1 MSRRRKS
8 REKRKK
14 GPSRQTGKGNKT
26 GTGEIVRRNETDRLL
41 DNAHSLSSIEKKRKE
56 IHKKMIERSGF
67 IDDGNFNSIAPADVK
82 LMFQLYDEIF
92 LGNYIN
98 DNYPDRIMFKLSRR
112 MTRSGGKTEYHSNR
126 DIYVIT
132 LSSTL
137 LFQSFNGEGRDITL
151 CGIVCKDRLEAAMVI
166 MEHEIVHL
174 IEYVL
179 YGDTNCSS
187 RRYLSLGSRIFGH
200 TDVRHQLVTGREVAD
215 KEYGLKV
222 SDRVSFEFKGE
233 IRKGVISRITKRAT
247 VMVEDPKGYY
257 KDLSGKN
264 YTKYYIPMGHLK
276 KTS

>member
-1 MSRRRKS
+1 LSRRRKN
-8 REKRKK
+8 KQNRKK

-26 GTGEIVRRNETDRLL
+26 GTGEIVRRDETDTLL
-41 DNAHSLSSIEKKRKE
+41 DIAHSLSSIEKKRND
-56 IHKKMIERSGF
+56 IHKKMIECSEF

-82 LMFQLYDEIF
+82 LMFELYDEIF
-92 LGNYIN
+92 LGNYFSEN
-98 DNYPDRIMFKLSRR
+98 HPDRIMFKLSRR
-112 MTRSGGKTEYHSNR
+112 MTRSGGKTEYQSNR
-126 DIYVIT
+126 DIYAIT
-132 LSSTL
+132 ISSTL
-137 LFQSFNGEGRDITL
+137 LFQSFNGEGMDIIL
-151 CGIVCKDRLEAAMVI
+151 CGIICKDRLEAAMVI

-215 KEYGLKV
+215 KGYGLKV
-222 SDRVSFEFKGE
+222 GDRVSFEFQGE

-247 VMVEDPKGYY
+247 VMVKDPNGFY

-264 YTKYYIPMGHLK
+264 YTKYYIPLVHLEPLK
-276 KTS
+276 